1 MNAQTRIVKLTY
13 YKTNKGLLV
22 ANTAMNYGTVRST
35 LRTNALINNKP
46 LLPTFSDVW
55 YLVEDETEIISY
67 KEKESDKNELSHY
80 ILEDADMEIEG
91 KIPFRLKP
99 EEVQQYWDED
109 DECSYWK
116 NYSSIQSLY
125 KPVYNKV
132 VGSYEPVEFEAEC
145 KGEVEGDITQP
156 VTTTFNIKKQ
166 DAWKDVN
173 QVVQI
178 DKIVH
183 YGELDKILTPEFAIH
198 TKPCALTAK
207 QTYDIIRT
215 FVKDNIDPKQSI
227 ITSDY
232 DFCFTVKKKVALK
245 PWVKNTEVKKANGK
259 SYRSPKFKTQTVDHK
274 QVELFEMCHESKG
287 YQSYTPIKGFSGSSL
302 EDLVN
307 TVKNYLQDLIDYIN
321 MPVAECQHCG
331 GTGHVITNSFDMNKR
346 EE

>member
-1 MNAQTRIVKLTY
+1 MSTPTRIVKLTY
-13 YKTNKGLLV
+13 YKTNKGILV
-22 ANTAMNYGTVRST
+22 ANAAMNYGTVRST

-46 LLPTFSDVW
+46 ILQTFSDVW
-55 YLVEDETEIISY
+55 YLVEDETEITSY

-91 KIPFRLKP
+91 KIPFRLKS

-109 DECSYWK
+109 DECNYWK

-132 VGSYEPVEFEAEC
+132 VGGYEPVEFEAEC
-145 KGEVEGDITQP
+145 KGEVEGDINQP
-156 VTTTFNIKKQ
+156 ITTTFKIKKQ
-166 DAWKDVN
+166 DTWKDVN

-215 FVKDNIDPKQSI
+215 FVKDNIDPKQAI

-245 PWVKNTEVKKANGK
+245 PWVKNIEVKKANGK

-274 QVELFEMCHESKG
+274 QVELFEMCHEAKG

-302 EDLVN
+302 EDLVD

-331 GTGHVITNSFDMNKR
+331 GTGHVITKSFDMNKR